1 MAPIIL
7 VRRIWCKCGDMPPAI
22 RHKASLLGK
31 FAPCGLDRVSILR
44 LNSSRRKLK
53 SFNAQAVPVLFYEHN
68 MVLIVQGDDLHPIR
82 AFKNVERSDFHSIRG
97 TTGIGANADPSV
109 LKDVG

>member
-1 MAPIIL
+1 
-7 VRRIWCKCGDMPPAI
+7 
-22 RHKASLLGK
+22 
-31 FAPCGLDRVSILR
+31 
-44 LNSSRRKLK
+44 
-53 SFNAQAVPVLFYEHN
+53 LFYEHN
-68 MVLIVQGDDLHPIR
+68 MVLIVQGDDLHLIR